1 MELDQVMPTIFE
13 KIIDGDIS
21 SHDVYEDENHFAFL
35 DADPINP
42 GHTLVVPKEAYKN
55 MYEIPEDEF
64 GQLMQVVHKLA
75 PQIKEAVSAD
85 GINIGINNDPAAGQE
100 VMHLHVH
107 IMPRFVDDYFQHWD
121 GDEPY
126 HDDERGNEI
135 AANIRK
141 KLEK

>member
-1 MELDQVMPTIFE
+1 MPTIFE
-13 KIIDGDIS
+13 KIIAGDIP
-21 SHDVYEDENHFAFL
+21 SHTVYEDEDYFAFL

-42 GHTLVVPKEAYKN
+42 GHTLVIPKESYTN

-64 GQLMQVVHKLA
+64 SGLMAVVHKLS
-75 PQIKEAVSAD
+75 PHIKKAVSAD

-107 IMPRFVDDYFQHWD
+107 IIPRFTDDDFQHWG

-126 HDDERGNEI
+126 HDDERGDEI
-135 AANIRK
+135 AEKIRK
-141 KLEK
+141 IL